1 MNRIL
6 IVDDEV
12 NLRRSLQTTFE
23 LEGWTVETALH
34 GKAALE
40 VLERFT
46 PDVML
51 VDLQMPVM
59 DGLEL
64 LEVLAARDESPPVV
78 MLTAHGSIDTAVRA
92 TKAGA
97 VDFLEK
103 PPHAEKVLLA
113 ARNAGERH
121 RLVLENADLK
131 RRLERDRR
139 MIGDAP
145 SMHALREAIARVA
158 PTRAK
163 VLIRGE
169 HGTGKE
175 LVAEALHAASPR
187 SAQSFVRVN
196 CAAVPPELFESEL
209 FGHKRG
215 AFTGATGDRL
225 GKFRRADGGTLFL
238 DEIGELPLALQP
250 KLLRALESGEVEPV
264 GGDGEVRVDVRLVAA
279 TNRDLEAAI
288 EDGSFRQDLYYRLE
302 TVSLTVP
309 PLRERM
315 EDLPALVRHFVL
327 QAQTEHGLPACSFD
341 EDALRRLVEYDFPGN
356 IRELRNRIERWLIL
370 APDGIIGAAMVDDDL
385 GRRSGSSAK
394 RQSSGALRDR
404 VRSFE
409 RSTIEETLDMTSGN
423 VAEAARR
430 LGLERSHLYK
440 KMRSLEMNR
449 DDT

>member
-1 MNRIL
+1 VNRIL
-6 IVDDEV
+6 IVDDEI

-23 LEGWTVETALH
+23 MDGWSVETALH

-40 VLERFT
+40 MLDRVL

-59 DGLEL
+59 GGLEL
-64 LEVLAARDESPPVV
+64 LEALAGREGAPPVIV
-78 MLTAHGSIDTAVRA
+78 LTAHGSIDTALQA
-92 TKAGA
+92 TRAGA

-113 ARNAGERH
+113 ARNACERH
-121 RLVLENADLK
+121 RLSVENVELK
-131 RRLERDRR
+131 RRLEGDRR
-139 MIGDAP
+139 MIGEATA
-145 SMHALREAIARVA
+145 MQALREAIERVA
-158 PTRAK
+158 PTRAR

-187 SAQSFVRVN
+187 AGRPFIRVN

-209 FGHKRG
+209 FGHKKG
-215 AFTGATGDRL
+215 AFTGASGDRL

-238 DEIGELPLALQP
+238 DEIGELPRALQP
-250 KLLRALESGEVEPV
+250 KLLRVLESGDVEPV
-264 GGDGEVRVDVRLVAA
+264 GGDSEVKVDVRLIAA

-288 EDGSFRQDLYYRLE
+288 EDGSFRADLYYRLE

-309 PLRERM
+309 PLRERKQ
-315 EDLPALVRHFVL
+315 DLPALVRHFVA
-327 QAQTEHGLPACSFD
+327 QARVEHGLPARSFT
-341 EDALRRLVEYDFPGN
+341 EDAMQRLARHDFPGN
-356 IRELRNRIERWLIL
+356 VRELRNRIERWLIL
-370 APDGIIGAAMVDDDL
+370 APDGPLDRAVVEADLQPVSGAAAVEE
-385 GRRSGSSAK
+385 SEGS
-394 RQSSGALRDR
+394 LRDR
-404 VRSFE
+404 VRAFE
-409 RSTIEETLDMTSGN
+409 RRTIEETLEIAAGN

-440 KMRSLEMNR
+440 KMRALEMNR
-449 DDT
+449 DDG